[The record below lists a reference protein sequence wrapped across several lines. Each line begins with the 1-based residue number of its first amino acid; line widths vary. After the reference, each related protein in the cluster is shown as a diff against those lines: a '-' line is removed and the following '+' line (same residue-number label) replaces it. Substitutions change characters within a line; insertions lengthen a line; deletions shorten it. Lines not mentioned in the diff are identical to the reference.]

1 MARSLRFQAFL
12 PLKFWGECVSTTVY
26 LLNHLPVALLQGK
39 SPFEKLF
46 QKPIVDL
53 DDAEYPAASPSQY
66 LAASPSQHST
76 DAVEPSSSSI
86 STPLDLGQPILFS
99 PNSPYISVGEP
110 YVPSIAL
117 RKSSRTTKPPV
128 WLADYVVPPA
138 KFAYPISNYVAYDK
152 LSSAYIASLAAFSA
166 ILEPKSFLETTR
178 DPKRVEAMKAEIT
191 TLEENNTWFIIPLPS
206 GKIPICCKW
215 VFKVKYKS
223 SGKVEKYKYR
233 LVAKGWYV
241 FQMDVHNAFLQGDL
255 LDEKINSELIVILV
269 YVDDLLVTRSS
280 LRHIQQVRK
289 DLQERFKM
297 KDLGELKYFLGI
309 ELSRSQ
315 EGIAMCQRKY
325 ALEVVSELGLASAQP
340 TTTPLEFNYKL
351 TSIECDKQIPK
362 TGPTVDRELKD
373 KGGYPRL
380 VGRLLYLTMTRPD
393 IAFVVQVLSQYM
405 HAPKVSHMEAAQR
418 VVRYIKTAHGLGL
431 FMSAK
436 ARKSLYGKGPKIP
449 L

>member
-46 QKPIVDL
+46 QKSNSSCSYGVFLNSEGIFSKRFFVSRDTVFKKEVFPFKHMTS
-53 DDAEYPAASPSQY
+53 ASPSQY

-233 LVAKGWYV
+233 LVAKGYS
-241 FQMDVHNAFLQGDL
+241 Q
-255 LDEKINSELIVILV
+255 
-269 YVDDLLVTRSS
+269 
-280 LRHIQQVRK
+280 
-289 DLQERFKM
+289 
-297 KDLGELKYFLGI
+297 
-309 ELSRSQ
+309 Q
-315 EGIAMCQRKY
+315 EGLDY
-325 ALEVVSELGLASAQP
+325 
-340 TTTPLEFNYKL
+340 T
-351 TSIECDKQIPK
+351 
-362 TGPTVDRELKD
+362 
-373 KGGYPRL
+373 
-380 VGRLLYLTMTRPD
+380 
-393 IAFVVQVLSQYM
+393 
-405 HAPKVSHMEAAQR
+405 
-418 VVRYIKTAHGLGL
+418 
-431 FMSAK
+431 
-436 ARKSLYGKGPKIP
+436 
-449 L
+449 